1 MSGPGYSGEEKK
13 KTFESNIILERY
25 GGQGMFGPGYSG
37 EEKKKTFE
45 INIIQIKKTILE
57 R

>member
-25 GGQGMFGPGYSG
+25 GDKVCLDGPL
-37 EEKKKTFE
+37 EQDTAERMLKK
-45 INIIQIKKTILE
+45 
-57 R
+57 